1 MFLLNILIFWLMKML
16 TCSHFE
22 TGLDFLDRPQYRF
35 RLENS
40 GFFDIIL
47 KYNFYKEYQNFWC
60 ILSFPVWLNMQ
71 IYALVCKI
79 Q

>member
-1 MFLLNILIFWLMKML
+1 MKML

-60 ILSFPVWLNMQ
+60 ILSFPV
-71 IYALVCKI
+71 
-79 Q
+79 